1 MPGCILVHSAGISD
15 LTRERTITKKNRI
28 FLSGALVL
36 SLAFLWWGVRVSKR
50 PKFSVQLRGDGIA
63 LSIAGTGDWLTRDA
77 ITRERAD
84 RSFAGISEIVKNA
97 SLGLTTLE
105 EDLLDK
111 ESASTRGGSESPRW
125 PHGTK
130 RDAESLRRCGFTVVS
145 LANNHA
151 ADYGIEGM
159 RQTGE
164 ILDHEGIPHVGS
176 GEDLQHANGQVYVGS
191 KPIRVAV
198 IAATTSAEPQSRA
211 TYTQG
216 EILGRPGVNVLRYSP
231 KVTVDPSTFATLKRS
246 GIAVHSNASDPD
258 QLILS
263 GTVINKG
270 SKTIVEFLA
279 NEQDRDGILAQIKN
293 ARSNADVVVLML
305 HSHEPG
311 DRSETP
317 AEFVQRFARASI
329 DAGASLVVGDGPHR
343 LRGIESYRGGVIFYS
358 LGNFVFE
365 SGGIDP
371 SAADQYDRG
380 TDLYELALGSLGDSQ
395 TQSAPKAEEA
405 VWWESVIATTSFEHG
420 VVNSIQL
427 QPIDLGVN
435 LPLAQRGT
443 PRLADPLLGGEILR
457 RLVRLSPALGAAM
470 RVENGTGFVD
480 FSQNR

>member
-1 MPGCILVHSAGISD
+1 MRDRAEHCLCGFGEFARFPRHRTLSHYVFLWSGAWIWLLKCPARHGTFPSTSRTIIIFVQPWGRNWATRVRYCIVSASSLCCIRPLETSVPNGRLSARTVPGCILVHSAGISD

-191 KPIRVAV
+191 KPSRGAV

-279 NEQDRDGILAQIKN
+279 NE
-293 ARSNADVVVLML
+293 
-305 HSHEPG
+305 
-311 DRSETP
+311 
-317 AEFVQRFARASI
+317 
-329 DAGASLVVGDGPHR
+329 
-343 LRGIESYRGGVIFYS
+343 
-358 LGNFVFE
+358 
-365 SGGIDP
+365 
-371 SAADQYDRG
+371 
-380 TDLYELALGSLGDSQ
+380 
-395 TQSAPKAEEA
+395 
-405 VWWESVIATTSFEHG
+405 
-420 VVNSIQL
+420 
-427 QPIDLGVN
+427 
-435 LPLAQRGT
+435 
-443 PRLADPLLGGEILR
+443 
-457 RLVRLSPALGAAM
+457 
-470 RVENGTGFVD
+470 
-480 FSQNR
+480 